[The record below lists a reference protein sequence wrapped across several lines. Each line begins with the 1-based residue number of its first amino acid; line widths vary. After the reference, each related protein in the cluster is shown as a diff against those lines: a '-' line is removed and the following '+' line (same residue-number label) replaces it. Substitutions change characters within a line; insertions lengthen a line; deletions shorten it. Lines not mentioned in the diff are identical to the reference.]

1 MKTIAIGSGIAAFAV
16 LAGSALADTSPT
28 VTEKFA
34 EMDINTDG
42 AVTVGE
48 YTAYAG
54 AAGFDEDEA
63 ELQFAVMAGDD
74 GILAVEELA
83 AIMAV
88 EKDASD
94 WESSTSVEVLDEG
107 DGAARG
113 EVDVEVETSLTTSD
127 AEGSES

>member
-1 MKTIAIGSGIAAFAV
+1 MKTIAIGSGIAAIVA
-16 LAGSALADTSPT
+16 LAGAAFADSGPT
-28 VTEKFA
+28 ATEKFA

-54 AAGFDEDEA
+54 AAGFNEDEA

-74 GILAVEELA
+74 GILAIEELE

-88 EKDASD
+88 EKDARD
-94 WESSTSVEVLDEG
+94 WETSTSVEVIEKADE
-107 DGAARG
+107 AASG
-113 EVDVEVETSLTTSD
+113 EVDVEVETSVTTSGD
-127 AEGSES
+127 EGSES

>member
-74 GILAVEELA
+74 GILAVEERLPWVQRANRDVFPNLQHVVA
-83 AIMAV
+83 ASRV
-88 EKDASD
+88 DAIRKH
-94 WESSTSVEVLDEG
+94 ELVHI
-107 DGAARG
+107 RCRI
-113 EVDVEVETSLTTSD
+113 
-127 AEGSES
+127 

>member
-1 MKTIAIGSGIAAFAV
+1 MKTIAIGSGIAAFVA
-16 LAGSALADTSPT
+16 LAGTAFADSGPT
-28 VTEKFA
+28 ATEKFA

-42 AVTVGE
+42 AVTVAE

-74 GILAVEELA
+74 GILAVEELE

-94 WESSTSVEVLDEG
+94 WETSTDVEVLDEG
-107 DGAARG
+107 DGAASG
-113 EVDVEVETSLTTSD
+113 EVDVDVETSLTTSGD
-127 AEGSES
+127 EGSES